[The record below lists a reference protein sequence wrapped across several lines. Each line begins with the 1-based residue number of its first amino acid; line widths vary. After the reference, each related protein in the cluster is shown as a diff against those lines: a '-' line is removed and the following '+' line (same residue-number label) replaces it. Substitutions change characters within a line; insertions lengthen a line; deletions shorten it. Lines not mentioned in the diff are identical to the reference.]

1 MATVRRSYLE
11 ELARI
16 RERVNSL
23 FEEVLLR
30 SGLPGGETGPP
41 GTWAPALDVIETDDA
56 FIVHAELPGVERSDV
71 DLSVHGRRLEISGR
85 RRPLPADRN
94 FFQMERSYGPF
105 QRILE
110 LPSAIADD
118 QVSAAFEDGV
128 LTVTLPKGA
137 AGRTVPI
144 ESEGG

>member
-1 MATVRRSYLE
+1 MATARRSYLE

-30 SGLPGGETGPP
+30 SGFPGGEAAPP
-41 GTWAPALDVIETDDA
+41 GTWAPALDVIETDGA
-56 FIVHAELPGVERSDV
+56 FVVHVELPGVERSDV
-71 DLSVHGRRLEISGR
+71 DVSVHGRRLELSGR

-105 QRILE
+105 KRALE
-110 LPSAIADD
+110 LPSAIDADS
-118 QVSAAFEDGV
+118 VSAAFEAGV
-128 LTVTLPKGA
+128 LTVTLPKRA
-137 AGRTVPI
+137 AGRTVAI
-144 ESEGG
+144 ES

>member
-1 MATVRRSYLE
+1 MTTVRRSYLE

-30 SGLPGGETGPP
+30 SGFPGGESGPP
-41 GTWAPALDVIETDDA
+41 GTWAPTLDVVETDGA
-56 FIVHAELPGVERSDV
+56 IIIHAELPGVGRDDV
-71 DLSVHGRRLEISGR
+71 DVSVQGRRLELSGR

-105 QRILE
+105 RRTLE
-110 LPSAIADD
+110 LPSAIDADR
-118 QVSAAFEDGV
+118 VSAAFEAGV
-128 LTVTLPKGA
+128 LTITLPKKA

-144 ESEGG
+144 ETE